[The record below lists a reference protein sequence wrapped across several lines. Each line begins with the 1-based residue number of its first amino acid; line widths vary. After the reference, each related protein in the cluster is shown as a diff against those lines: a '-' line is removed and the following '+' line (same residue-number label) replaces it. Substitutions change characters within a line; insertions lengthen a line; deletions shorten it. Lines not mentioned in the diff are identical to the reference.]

1 MKMFLLMIL
10 IERCANGDRRIL
22 NELNHR
28 RYDCVHHTGTEHTLT
43 ERHTHVHTH
52 TKNPS
57 FFSFA
62 LSRLAPF
69 ALSFSLSSLL
79 SFLVSFSFINERISL
94 TPAFD
99 VPLVAH
105 LRSWQ
110 GVHVCIYVWG
120 GREIARR
127 AFMSSDF
134 FVRIIHSCFHDSF
147 TNVSMYLYWMDFG
160 C

>member
-1 MKMFLLMIL
+1 MFVRSFSHFLFLRHRIMLNFFFLKTNFTNLLPRSEMKMFLVIMMRIIMMIL
-10 IERCANGDRRIL
+10 STLSCVDPIERCANEDRRIL

-105 LRSWQ
+105 LRS
-110 GVHVCIYVWG
+110 
-120 GREIARR
+120 
-127 AFMSSDF
+127 
-134 FVRIIHSCFHDSF
+134 
-147 TNVSMYLYWMDFG
+147 
-160 C
+160 

>member
-1 MKMFLLMIL
+1 MFVRSFSHFLFLRHRIMLNFFLKTNFTNLLPRSEMKMFLVIMMRIIMMIL
-10 IERCANGDRRIL
+10 STLSCVDPIERCANEDRRIL

-62 LSRLAPF
+62 LFRLALF

-105 LRSWQ
+105 LRS
-110 GVHVCIYVWG
+110 
-120 GREIARR
+120 
-127 AFMSSDF
+127 
-134 FVRIIHSCFHDSF
+134 
-147 TNVSMYLYWMDFG
+147 
-160 C
+160 